1 MHGCVNQQSVI
12 PLGSPIEIYTVTSP
26 YSVQQRVLFTVTI
39 NDKKKSI
46 PYFFSE
52 PCLNFYFSVYPAIY
66 STEKKQ

>member
-39 NDKKKSI
+39 NDKKNLYHIS
-46 PYFFSE
+46 
-52 PCLNFYFSVYPAIY
+52 LVNLA
-66 STEKKQ
+66 